1 MEKNRPAF
9 HFAARLFTISAL
21 FFALPLLAFGWMLYQ
36 SDITS
41 EKQIAHLHVQLDLE
55 RSIDDISEHI
65 ESERLHLAKI
75 IHEVDVQSDTS
86 LEERAHEGHSL
97 YAFKKEGAYWRLT
110 ASSTSAPI
118 GSLPHEYL
126 ERIAVGHSLS
136 SMLGNR
142 LAIAETAGE
151 TILIMTQPAPAF
163 LKEAIKTK
171 GHYPLTFSLK
181 PLLQVSKDQ
190 IIYKKSI
197 PGTSLYLTAALPKNV
212 YAHAVRSSFVYK
224 VGWSALAVLILF
236 ATVAYFF
243 YRRLSHPFTRFV
255 EAMGRL
261 AQGDFSVRLPEDG
274 KGLELHDLAHTFNAT
289 LDQLESTIADE
300 KKSRLDKERLSRELE
315 WAREIQK
322 ELLPPSI
329 PTLTSLEI
337 ATHFSPALEVSGD
350 FFDIFHADGRLIAL
364 IADSSGKGLGP
375 ALFSLSLR
383 GALRAL
389 LSSKGDSRGDKRGDL
404 GEKVERANALFCA
417 DSKESGMFTTA
428 AIIEIDCSSFTM
440 TYINAGHL
448 PIAVKGAGGIE
459 LLEKNAPAF
468 GLPWSKVEAKEMHLE
483 SGSLIALFTDGLTE
497 EISPKGAELGLA
509 PVFESLD
516 STMSAAENCNALI
529 DLHKSHREGDDKSD
543 DLSLLV
549 IRRP

>member
-21 FFALPLLAFGWMLYQ
+21 FFALPLLAFGWVLYQ
-36 SDITS
+36 SDIRS
-41 EKQIAHLHVQLDLE
+41 EKQLAHLHVQLDLE
-55 RSIDDISEHI
+55 RSIVDISEEI
-65 ESERLHLAKI
+65 EAERLHLAKI
-75 IHEVDVQSDTS
+75 IHEVNLESDAS
-86 LEERAHEGHSL
+86 LKAKAHAGHDL
-97 YAFKKEGAYWRLT
+97 FAFKKEGAYWKQI

-118 GSLPHEYL
+118 GPLPHEYL
-126 ERIAVGHSLS
+126 ERVAIGHSLS
-136 SMLGNR
+136 SMLSGK
-142 LAIAETAGE
+142 LAIAETEGE

-163 LKEAIKTK
+163 LKEAIKTT
-171 GHYPLTFSLK
+171 GRYPLTFSLK

-197 PGTSLYLTAALPKNV
+197 PGTSLYLTAALPKNA
-212 YAHAVRSSFVYK
+212 YARAVRSSFVYK
-224 VGWSALAVLILF
+224 IGWSALGVLVLF
-236 ATVAYFF
+236 TAVAYFF

-255 EAMGRL
+255 EAMRRL
-261 AQGDFSVRLPEDG
+261 ATGDFSVRLPEDG
-274 KGLELHDLAHTFNAT
+274 KGLELHDLAHTFNTT
-289 LDQLESTIADE
+289 LDQLESTIAEE
-300 KKSRLDKERLSRELE
+300 KQSRIDKERLSRELE

-329 PTLTSLEI
+329 PSLTSLEI

-350 FFDIFHADGRLIAL
+350 FFDIFHSDGRLIAL

-375 ALFSLSLR
+375 ALFSLGLR
-383 GALRAL
+383 GALRAQL
-389 LSSKGDSRGDKRGDL
+389 AMRGDFA
-404 GEKVERANALFCA
+404 EKVQKANALFCA

-428 AIIEIDCSSFTM
+428 AIIEIDCTNFLM

-448 PIAVKGAGGIE
+448 PIALKRADEIA

-468 GLPWSKVEAKEMHLE
+468 GLPWDKVTAKEMPLT

-497 EISPKGAELGLA
+497 EISPSGSELGSA
-509 PVFESLD
+509 PVFEILD
-516 STMSAAENCNALI
+516 SSKSAEENCSALTK
-529 DLHKSHREGDDKSD
+529 LHRDHREVDDKSD

>member
-65 ESERLHLAKI
+65 ETERLHLAKI
-75 IHEVDVQSDTS
+75 IHAVDLHSDAS
-86 LEERAHEGHSL
+86 LKAKAHAGHDL
-97 YAFKKEGAYWRLT
+97 FAFQKEGAYWKQI

-118 GSLPHEYL
+118 GPLPHEYL
-126 ERIAVGHSLS
+126 ERVAIGHSLS
-136 SMLGNR
+136 NMLGGK
-142 LAIAETAGE
+142 LAIAETEGE
-151 TILIMTQPAPAF
+151 TILIMTQSAPAF

-171 GHYPLTFSLK
+171 GRYPLTFSLK

-190 IIYKKSI
+190 IVYKKSI

-212 YAHAVRSSFVYK
+212 YATAVRSSFVYK

-236 ATVAYFF
+236 AAVAYFF

-255 EAMGRL
+255 EAMGKL
-261 AQGDFSVRLPEDG
+261 AKGDFSVRLPEDG
-274 KGLELHDLAHTFNAT
+274 KGLELHDLAHTFNGT
-289 LDQLESTIADE
+289 LDQLEATIAEE

-350 FFDIFHADGRLIAL
+350 FFDIFHSDGRLIAL
-364 IADSSGKGLGP
+364 MADSSGKGLGP

-389 LSSKGDSRGDKRGDL
+389 LATKGEFA
-404 GEKVERANALFCA
+404 EKVQRANALFCA

-428 AIIEIDCSSFTM
+428 AILEIDCTSFSV

-448 PIAVKGAGGIE
+448 PIALKSAQGTK

-468 GLPWSKVEAKEMHLE
+468 GLPWEKVEAKTVTL
-483 SGSLIALFTDGLTE
+483 GTDSLIALFTDGLTE
-497 EISPKGAELGLA
+497 EIDPQGAELGTA
-509 PVFESLD
+509 PVFERLD
-516 STMSAAENCNALI
+516 ASKSAEENCNALV
-529 DLHKSHREGDDKSD
+529 DLHKNHRGEESKSD

>member
-21 FFALPLLAFGWMLYQ
+21 FFALPLLVFGWVLYQ
-36 SDITS
+36 GDITS

-55 RSIDDISEHI
+55 RSIDDISGHI
-65 ESERLHLAKI
+65 ESERLHLAKV
-75 IHEVDVQSDTS
+75 IHEANLQSSAS
-86 LEERAHEGHSL
+86 LKAKAHVGCNL
-97 YAFKKEGAYWRLT
+97 YAFQKEGAFWKQI
-110 ASSTSAPI
+110 ASSTSESI
-118 GSLPHEYL
+118 GPLPHEYL
-126 ERIAVGHSLS
+126 ERVAIGQSLS
-136 SMLGNR
+136 SMLGDK
-142 LAIAETAGE
+142 LAIAETEGPM
-151 TILIMTQPAPAF
+151 ILIMTQSPLTF

-171 GHYPLTFSLK
+171 GHYPLTFSLR

-190 IIYKKSI
+190 IVYKKSI

-212 YAHAVRSSFVYK
+212 YANAVRSSFVYK
-224 VGWSALAVLILF
+224 VGWSALTILLLF
-236 ATVAYFF
+236 AAIAYFF

-255 EAMGRL
+255 RAMEKL
-261 AQGDFSVRLPEDG
+261 ATGDFSVRLPEDG

-289 LDQLESTIADE
+289 LDQLEKTIAQE

-329 PTLTSLEI
+329 PTLPSLDI
-337 ATHFSPALEVSGD
+337 ATYFSPALEVSGD
-350 FFDIFHADGRLIAL
+350 FFDIFHSDGRLIAL

-375 ALFSLSLR
+375 ALFSLGLR

-389 LSSKGDSRGDKRGDL
+389 LSTKGGFADK
-404 GEKVERANALFCA
+404 VQRANALFCA

-428 AIIEIDCSSFTM
+428 AIIEIDCTSYTLN
-440 TYINAGHL
+440 YINAGHL
-448 PIAVKGAGGIE
+448 PIALKTKNSID

-468 GLPWSKVEAKEMHLE
+468 GLPWDSITAQQIQLD
-483 SGSLIALFTDGLTE
+483 SSSLIALFTDGLTE
-497 EISPKGAELGLA
+497 EISLTGAELGTA

-516 STMSAAENCNALI
+516 SAKSAGENCDALI
-529 DLHKSHREGDDKSD
+529 NLHKNHRETGDKSD